1 MFWGIFYKIYNFCSR
16 RSKFITTIRPNKLFI
31 DRNNSLKIVSYNI
44 DGLFLH
50 YNHNNYVNISKYIRY
65 LFTDEKIDIICLQ
78 EVWEKNIYDLI
89 IKNLNDLNL
98 FHTFPPTS
106 KKYCVGEHSGL
117 LIISKYPI
125 ILSDFEIYDK
135 SNFTCLMTN
144 KGIQYVTIKVNNDY
158 ISLINTHLQS
168 SFNRY
173 NLQYQNTT
181 INQINFIK
189 DYLIKYN
196 IKNCLIIGD
205 FNLKEEY
212 MDLFLHDNSEF
223 KVPYNY
229 KNLVSLAK
237 ENELLDYFVF
247 YNDIF
252 QDKKI
257 NFKICNNIYY
267 SDHYPIMININK
279 NLRNKIIIEEN

>member
-135 SNFTCLMTN
+135 LNFTCLMTN

-173 NLQYQNTT
+173 NLQ
-181 INQINFIK
+181 
-189 DYLIKYN
+189 
-196 IKNCLIIGD
+196 
-205 FNLKEEY
+205 
-212 MDLFLHDNSEF
+212 
-223 KVPYNY
+223 
-229 KNLVSLAK
+229 
-237 ENELLDYFVF
+237 
-247 YNDIF
+247 
-252 QDKKI
+252 
-257 NFKICNNIYY
+257 
-267 SDHYPIMININK
+267 
-279 NLRNKIIIEEN
+279 